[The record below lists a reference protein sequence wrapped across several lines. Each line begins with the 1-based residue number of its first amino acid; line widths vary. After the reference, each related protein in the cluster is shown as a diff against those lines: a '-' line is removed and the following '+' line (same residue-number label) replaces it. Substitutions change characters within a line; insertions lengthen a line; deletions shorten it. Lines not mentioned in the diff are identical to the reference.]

1 MLQLTF
7 NPGLTL
13 TDFRTTRPSWLIE
26 TRVKVSENEKCS
38 VNTNLV
44 PRGRDPFGQRRGSS
58 PLADLWPGPTPEV
71 RKSRISRHSA
81 HAQSHVWQIWLVLV
95 SIYCVYKAIQ
105 NRNVVGP
112 CRGPD
117 FQRMTKGTPG
127 DELWEH
133 EQPGECF
140 RSFFECFCNSKET
153 QTTRSYF
160 F

>member
-44 PRGRDPFGQRRGSS
+44 PRGHDPFGQRRGSR
-58 PLADLWPGPTPEV
+58 PLA
-71 RKSRISRHSA
+71 RSRHSA
-81 HAQSHVWQIWLVLV
+81 HAQSQVWQIWLVLV

-105 NRNVVGP
+105 NRNVIGP
-112 CRGPD
+112 GQGSRFLAHDKKDPWGVKLSRGY
-117 FQRMTKGTPG
+117 
-127 DELWEH
+127 EH
-133 EQPGECF
+133 ARCVDV
-140 RSFFECFCNSKET
+140 FFEDENAKATLIKQKESLFPDLLS
-153 QTTRSYF
+153 RKEKI
-160 F
+160 